1 MRIKIAELRL
11 APGQVGFYDELTNIH
26 LTLTRPFASVYQGMN
41 TSRLQQSV
49 NSGRLILVSGSLR
62 PAPVKASEE
71 VAVEPVVAKAKT
83 APAKKEETLV
93 EEPAVE
99 VKAAEVKVEETA
111 EVAVET
117 LAVEA
122 ETVEEVETEEAPKA
136 KKRTSKK
143 KEVEE

>member
-62 PAPVKASEE
+62 PAPINVSEE
-71 VAVEPVVAKAKT
+71 IEVETVINKDKVEPS
-83 APAKKEETLV
+83 KKEETTV
-93 EEPAVE
+93 VE
-99 VKAAEVKVEETA
+99 VKAEEPAIKEVV
-111 EVAVET
+111 
-117 LAVEA
+117 A
-122 ETVEEVETEEAPKA
+122 ETVVEIEEAPKT

>member
-26 LTLTRPFASVYQGMN
+26 LTLTSPFASVYQGMN

-49 NSGRLILVSGSLR
+49 NSGRLILISGSLK
-62 PAPVKASEE
+62 PAPVRAAEEVVVETKAVKTEEAKVEKAKPVEKKVEEIKVEE
-71 VAVEPVVAKAKT
+71 VAA
-83 APAKKEETLV
+83 APLTE
-93 EEPAVE
+93 E
-99 VKAAEVKVEETA
+99 VKA
-111 EVAVET
+111 
-117 LAVEA
+117 
-122 ETVEEVETEEAPKA
+122 EEVIEVEEAPKA

>member
-26 LTLTRPFASVYQGMN
+26 LTLTSPFASVYQGMN

-49 NSGRLILVSGSLR
+49 NSGRLILVSGSLK
-62 PAPVKASEE
+62 PAPVRIAEE
-71 VAVEPVVAKAKT
+71 VVVEEKAAKVAKAK
-83 APAKKEETLV
+83 V
-93 EEPAVE
+93 EEKVVPVTAEIAEPVE
-99 VKAAEVKVEETA
+99 AKVEEIKVE
-111 EVAVET
+111 EVATEIVET
-117 LAVEA
+117 LEVQ
-122 ETVEEVETEEAPKA
+122 EEVVQEAPKS

>member
-26 LTLTRPFASVYQGMN
+26 LTLTSPFASVYQGMN

-49 NSGRLILVSGSLR
+49 NSGRLILVSGSLK
-62 PAPVKASEE
+62 PAPVRAAEE
-71 VAVEPVVAKAKT
+71 VVVETKT
-83 APAKKEETLV
+83 
-93 EEPAVE
+93 
-99 VKAAEVKVEETA
+99 VKAAETKVQQAKVVEEEAKVEEIKVEET
-111 EVAVET
+111 VAT
-117 LAVEA
+117 LSLEA
-122 ETVEEVETEEAPKA
+122 EEVTEETKVVEEEEVEAPKT

>member
-26 LTLTRPFASVYQGMN
+26 LTLTSPFASVYQGMN

-49 NSGRLILVSGSLR
+49 NSGRLILISGSLK
-62 PAPVKASEE
+62 PAPVRAAEEVVVETKAVKTEEAKVEKAKPVEKKVEEIKVEE
-71 VAVEPVVAKAKT
+71 VAA
-83 APAKKEETLV
+83 APLT
-93 EEPAVE
+93 
-99 VKAAEVKVEETA
+99 
-111 EVAVET
+111 
-117 LAVEA
+117 VEA
-122 ETVEEVETEEAPKA
+122 ETEEVKAEEVVEVEEAPKA